1 LYFKRAPTINSP
13 NVTPF
18 IKLGAMKLKT
28 LYRCQQCGA
37 THSKWMG
44 RCSGCQ
50 EWNSIVEEQAS
61 AKEKTSRGAPSL
73 TSTDPLP
80 IMDLVRETFPRWP
93 TDLSELDTVL
103 GGGLVPG
110 SVVLLGGEPGVGK
123 STLLLQAAD
132 QYAKLGKKVLYVSGE
147 ESTSQIAMRAER
159 LGVRS
164 SEILVMSETKL
175 ESVFAQ
181 IERLK
186 PDLMILDSIQTVYSQ
201 QLESQPG
208 SIGQLRECAFEIIQ
222 WSKSRNMATFLVG
235 HVTKD
240 GAIAGPKVLEHM
252 VDVVLYFEGM
262 AAQGFRLLRSIKNRF
277 GSTNEL
283 GVFEIQT
290 AGLRPVSNPSELFLA
305 ERSTQ
310 IPGSV
315 VVASLEGN
323 RPLLLEVQALVAGT
337 YLNIPRRTAI
347 GIDSNRV
354 SLLVAIL
361 EKRGGLRLH
370 DQDIYVNVAG
380 GLRIT
385 ETAIDLGVT
394 AAMLS
399 SFSGRPIDS
408 QSVFFGEVGL
418 GGEVRAVPQT
428 AERIKEAKR
437 IGLKR
442 AYLPEKSAKGLK
454 GLSDF
459 ELLPVAHVQE
469 LAGKI

>member
-1 LYFKRAPTINSP
+1 
-13 NVTPF
+13 
-18 IKLGAMKLKT
+18 MKLKT
-28 LYRCQQCGA
+28 HYRCQQFGA

-44 RCSGCQ
+44 KCPSCN
-50 EWNSIVEEQAS
+50 EWNSIVEEVAAANEKKQRGS
-61 AKEKTSRGAPSL
+61 VLAKN
-73 TSTDPLP
+73 STDPLP
-80 IMDLVRETFPRWP
+80 IFNIVQERFERWQ

-110 SVVLLGGEPGVGK
+110 SAVLLGGEPGVGK

-132 QYAKLGKKVLYVSGE
+132 QYAKLGKKILYVSGE
-147 ESTSQIAMRAER
+147 ESVSQIALRAQR
-159 LGVRS
+159 LGVKQN
-164 SEILVMSETKL
+164 ELLVMSETSL
-175 ESVFAQ
+175 EKVYAQ
-181 IERLK
+181 VEKLK
-186 PDLMILDSIQTVYSQ
+186 PDMMILDSIQTIYSD

-222 WSKSRNMATFLVG
+222 WSKTRGMATFLVG

-283 GVFEIQT
+283 GVFEILSQ
-290 AGLRPVSNPSELFLA
+290 GLRPVTNPSELFLA

-315 VVASLEGN
+315 IVASLEGN
-323 RPLLLEVQALVAGT
+323 RPLLLEVQALVTGT

-347 GIDSNRV
+347 GLDANRV

-361 EKRGGLRLH
+361 EKRGGLRMH

-380 GLRIT
+380 GLRIN

-399 SFSGRPIDS
+399 SFAGRRVEG
-408 QSVFFGEVGL
+408 QCVFFGEVGL
-418 GGEVRAVPQT
+418 GGEVRAVPQAT
-428 AERIKEAKR
+428 ERIKEAKR

-442 AYLPEKSAKGLK
+442 AYLSSKSAKGMKDL
-454 GLSDF
+454 GDF
-459 ELLPVAHVQE
+459 ELIPIDHVQE
-469 LAGKI
+469 LASKI

>member
-1 LYFKRAPTINSP
+1 
-13 NVTPF
+13 
-18 IKLGAMKLKT
+18 
-28 LYRCQQCGA
+28 
-37 THSKWMG
+37 MG
-44 RCSGCQ
+44 KCPSCN
-50 EWNSIVEEQAS
+50 EWNSIVEEVAAANEKKQRGS
-61 AKEKTSRGAPSL
+61 VLAKN
-73 TSTDPLP
+73 STDPLP
-80 IMDLVRETFPRWP
+80 IFNIVQERFERWQ

-110 SVVLLGGEPGVGK
+110 SAVLLGGEPGVGK

-132 QYAKLGKKVLYVSGE
+132 QYAKLGKKILYVSGE
-147 ESTSQIAMRAER
+147 ESVSQIALRAQR
-159 LGVRS
+159 LGVKQN
-164 SEILVMSETKL
+164 ELLVMSETSL
-175 ESVFAQ
+175 EKVYAQ
-181 IERLK
+181 VEKLK
-186 PDLMILDSIQTVYSQ
+186 PDMMILDSIQTIYSD

-222 WSKSRNMATFLVG
+222 WSKTRGMATFLVG

-283 GVFEIQT
+283 GVFEILSQ
-290 AGLRPVSNPSELFLA
+290 GLRPVTNPSELFLA

-315 VVASLEGN
+315 IVASLEGN
-323 RPLLLEVQALVAGT
+323 RPLLLEVQALVTGT

-347 GIDSNRV
+347 GLDANRV

-361 EKRGGLRLH
+361 EKRGGLRMH

-380 GLRIT
+380 GLRIN

-399 SFSGRPIDS
+399 SFAGRRVEG
-408 QSVFFGEVGL
+408 QCVFFGEVGL
-418 GGEVRAVPQT
+418 GGEVRAVPQAT
-428 AERIKEAKR
+428 ERIKEAKR

-442 AYLPEKSAKGLK
+442 AYLSSKSAKGMKDL
-454 GLSDF
+454 GDF
-459 ELLPVAHVQE
+459 ELIPIDHVQE
-469 LAGKI
+469 LASKI

>member
-1 LYFKRAPTINSP
+1 
-13 NVTPF
+13 
-18 IKLGAMKLKT
+18 
-28 LYRCQQCGA
+28 
-37 THSKWMG
+37 MG
-44 RCSGCQ
+44 KCPSCN
-50 EWNSIVEEQAS
+50 EWNSIVEEVAAANEKKQRGS
-61 AKEKTSRGAPSL
+61 VLAKN
-73 TSTDPLP
+73 STDPLP
-80 IMDLVRETFPRWP
+80 IFDIVQERFERWQ

-110 SVVLLGGEPGVGK
+110 SAVLLGGEPGVGK

-132 QYAKLGKKVLYVSGE
+132 QYAKLGKKILYVSGE
-147 ESTSQIAMRAER
+147 ESVSQIALRAQR
-159 LGVRS
+159 LGVKQN
-164 SEILVMSETKL
+164 ELLVMSETSL
-175 ESVFAQ
+175 EKVYAQ
-181 IERLK
+181 IEKLK
-186 PDLMILDSIQTVYSQ
+186 PDVMILDSIQTIYSE

-222 WSKSRNMATFLVG
+222 WSKARGMATFLVG

-283 GVFEIQT
+283 GVFEILSQ
-290 AGLRPVSNPSELFLA
+290 GLRPVTNPSELFLA

-315 VVASLEGN
+315 IVASLEGN
-323 RPLLLEVQALVAGT
+323 RPLLLEVQALVTGT

-347 GIDSNRV
+347 GLDANRV

-361 EKRGGLRLH
+361 EKRGGLRMH

-380 GLRIT
+380 GLRIN

-399 SFSGRPIDS
+399 SFAGKRVEG
-408 QSVFFGEVGL
+408 QCVFFGEVGL
-418 GGEVRAVPQT
+418 GGEVRAVPQAT
-428 AERIKEAKR
+428 ERIKEAKR

-442 AYLPEKSAKGLK
+442 AYLPSKSAKGMKDL
-454 GLSDF
+454 GDF
-459 ELLPVAHVQE
+459 ELIPIDHVQE
-469 LAGKI
+469 LASKI

>member
-1 LYFKRAPTINSP
+1 
-13 NVTPF
+13 
-18 IKLGAMKLKT
+18 
-28 LYRCQQCGA
+28 
-37 THSKWMG
+37 MG
-44 RCSGCQ
+44 KCPSCN

-61 AKEKTSRGAPSL
+61 ANEKKQRGSVL
-73 TSTDPLP
+73 SKNSTDPLP
-80 IMDLVRETFPRWP
+80 IFDIVQERFERWQ

-110 SVVLLGGEPGVGK
+110 SAVLLGGEPGVGK

-132 QYAKLGKKVLYVSGE
+132 QYAKLGKKILYVRGE
-147 ESTSQIAMRAER
+147 ESVSQIALRAQR
-159 LGVRS
+159 LGVKQN
-164 SEILVMSETKL
+164 ELLVMSETSL
-175 ESVFAQ
+175 EKVYAQ
-181 IERLK
+181 VEKLK
-186 PDLMILDSIQTVYSQ
+186 PDVMILDSIQTVYSE

-208 SIGQLRECAFEIIQ
+208 SIGQLRECAFEIVQ
-222 WSKSRNMATFLVG
+222 WSKARGMATFLVG

-283 GVFEIQT
+283 GVFEIMAQ
-290 AGLRPVSNPSELFLA
+290 GLRPVTNPSELFLA

-315 VVASLEGN
+315 IVASLEGN
-323 RPLLLEVQALVAGT
+323 RPLLLEVQALVTGT

-347 GIDSNRV
+347 GLDANRI

-361 EKRGGLRLH
+361 EKRGGLRMH

-380 GLRIT
+380 GLRIN

-399 SFSGRPIDS
+399 SFAGKRVEG
-408 QSVFFGEVGL
+408 QCVFFGEVGL
-418 GGEVRAVPQT
+418 GGEVRAVPQAT
-428 AERIKEAKR
+428 ERIKEAKR

-442 AYLPEKSAKGLK
+442 AYLPSKSAKGMKDL
-454 GLSDF
+454 GDF
-459 ELLPVAHVQE
+459 ELIPIDHVQE
-469 LAGKI
+469 LASKI